1 VSQKCVI
8 HALIAERNLL
18 TSAYSYLEE
27 ILSENAKLRQQSRT
41 TQTNSSVEA
50 AEVLGRVARNG
61 EPNDGPIRN
70 PLFDDRPWFLHT
82 STLAAPILIGEAADA
97 AFTTRFRQTLSVG
110 AFGHIPRIN
119 YPPDNT
125 LLSLG
130 SSACPLPTPGRARF
144 LLRAALRIVSDHY
157 HMVLKSVVLEGLE
170 IFLRQPTTSDILL
183 TSKMWALLALGE
195 AYSARSGSSDPVF
208 PGLPYFS
215 QANRALQVIQERPS
229 LDSIE
234 VLLLLVRTT
243 PRKALVTLP

>member
-1 VSQKCVI
+1 MRVRCSRD
-8 HALIAERNLL
+8 ATRLL
-18 TSAYSYLEE
+18 TCTHSYLDE
-27 ILSENAKLRQQSRT
+27 ILSENAKLRQLNRT
-41 TQTNSSVEA
+41 AQTNSGAEA
-50 AEVLGRVARNG
+50 ADVPLRVAARNG

-70 PLFDDRPWFLHT
+70 PLFDDRPWFLDT
-82 STLAAPILIGEAADA
+82 STLGAPILIGEAADA
-97 AFTTRFRQTLSVG
+97 AFTTRFRQTLSDG

-144 LLRAALRIVSDHY
+144 LLRAALRIVSDYY

-195 AYSARSGSSDPVF
+195 VYSARSGSPDSVF

-234 VLLLLVRTT
+234 VLLLLVKYT
-243 PRKALVTLP
+243 PAESPFM